1 MRIQAETDGGK
12 ICKSSSRQDASHP
25 IFSTGLWRPIENAG
39 RIFGWPQFLTRKL
52 RWERTLAMMWEGRHL
67 ANATLASLDVSGLVI
82 SLERSVRTMRKV
94 VLSRVLWAMV
104 IQEEWDKVS
113 EEESAEGGLQR

>member
-1 MRIQAETDGGK
+1 MVVKYVSPQVGKMQVIQYFQPVCGAQSKMLAD
-12 ICKSSSRQDASHP
+12 I
-25 IFSTGLWRPIENAG
+25 
-39 RIFGWPQFLTRKL
+39 GWPQFLTRKL

-104 IQEEWDKVS
+104 IQKEWDKVS
-113 EEESAEGGLQR
+113 EKESAEGGLQRQWLRRG